1 LSVIG
6 CQLSVISYR
15 LSVIGCQLSVVGCLL
30 SVFLMRK
37 LKSYKDL
44 EVYSLGLFY
53 RCHSYSLKLAKN
65 EMYELGSQL
74 RRSSD
79 SVPTNIVQGYGRK
92 RYKADFVKFLTYSY
106 ASCLKTVFPIEK
118 IAKLYPEIIENEQ
131 EFINSHNELSAK
143 IYNFIK

>member
-1 LSVIG
+1 MRNVVGCLLSVI
-6 CQLSVISYR
+6 CYR
-15 LSVIGCQLSVVGCLL
+15 LSVIGCLL

-79 SVPTNIVQGYGRK
+79 SVPTNIVEGK
-92 RYKADFVKFLTYSY
+92 S
-106 ASCLKTVFPIEK
+106 I
-118 IAKLYPEIIENEQ
+118 KLI
-131 EFINSHNELSAK
+131 L
-143 IYNFIK
+143 